1 MRSNAQVQHQINALA
16 ADLLLTGAHTAL
28 KFLNVA
34 KRASASKEDR
44 EDRYEEAF
52 MIYNAILKFL
62 PGVPMNREQKAAL
75 KRRLTVVRS
84 KLDLHF
90 AGHSKAA

>member
-16 ADLLLTGAHTAL
+16 VDLLLTGAQTAL
-28 KFLNVA
+28 TFLNVA
-34 KRASASKEDR
+34 NRASASKEDR
-44 EDRYEEAF
+44 ESRYEEAF
-52 MIYNAILKFL
+52 LIYNIILKFL
-62 PGVPMNREQKAAL
+62 PRVKMNREQKEAL
-75 KRRLTVVRS
+75 KKRLTVVRS